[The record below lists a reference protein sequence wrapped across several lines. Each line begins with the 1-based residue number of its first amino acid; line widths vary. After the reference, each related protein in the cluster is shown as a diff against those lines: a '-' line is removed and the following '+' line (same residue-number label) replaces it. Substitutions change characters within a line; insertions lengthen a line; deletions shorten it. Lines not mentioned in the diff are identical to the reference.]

1 MYSRAKPVPSGK
13 VTHIYKNDLVRRNM
27 ENIDKLLQNKKLN
40 AQIKKTVIS
49 TLDIDTIAKA
59 VTHFAFRNGP
69 IEDMHAD
76 NNKNLTDQ
84 DMKVLN
90 KFVHNRLAYVFE
102 LIMQERWAEFAF
114 LVESQKYFGSSWDK
128 SEPDD
133 GGGETTNPDA
143 VSS

>member
-1 MYSRAKPVPSGK
+1 
-13 VTHIYKNDLVRRNM
+13 M